1 MASCILYYGP
11 GAKGEALEEAYRIGE
26 LVAPPFGDAGLKVAE
41 AREIVRLMD
50 IPPFE
55 GVGVV
60 VAGPM
65 ELATYKANDALL
77 KSIEEF
83 DAETMQPILWANEL
97 EEVAPTIRSRCL
109 ERWAWLD
116 PDDEEIDEDRDA
128 IEAAGRG
135 LVRSAL
141 DGDLWAIPDY
151 VNQHK
156 GALADL
162 LGIAAGAI
170 VDDPSER
177 ALRLWGSLRKVAK
190 RRNPRPVEVIA
201 AFLGLE

>member
-11 GAKGEALEEAYRIGE
+11 GARIEALDEAHRIGE
-26 LVAPPFGDAGLKVAE
+26 LVAPPFGDEGLKVDD
-41 AREIVRLMD
+41 AREIVRLLG

-55 GVGVV
+55 GIGVV

-83 DAETMQPILWANEL
+83 DAETVRPVLWANEL
-97 EEVAPTIRSRCL
+97 EEVSPTIRSRCL
-109 ERWAWLD
+109 ARWAWLD
-116 PDDEEIDEDRDA
+116 PEDEEIDEDRDA
-128 IEAAGRG
+128 LEAAGRG
-135 LVRSAL
+135 LVRAAL
-141 DGDLWAIPDY
+141 AGDLWAIPDY

-156 GALADL
+156 GDLTDL

-170 VDDPSER
+170 ADDPTER
-177 ALRLWGSLRKVAK
+177 ALRLWESIRKVA
-190 RRNPRPVEVIA
+190 RHRNPRPIEIIA